1 MSVKPKILEIQITD
15 PKDRKLLLTRMC
27 ELLSLDLEKEVKKL
41 KIKSTASGITVNRNH
56 IFDFLIDHELSGKF
70 AFGVDR
76 GECNLTVECPVIEAK
91 GKIVVNAPET
101 IKETSVDTVEETIK
115 KTVKNAEGTNYE
127 NPLSGFKST
136 NEEDLDDESDDPF

>member
-76 GECNLTVECPVIEAK
+76 GECNLTIECPVIEAK

-101 IKETSVDTVEETIK
+101 IKETSVDTVE
-115 KTVKNAEGTNYE
+115 KNAQPGASVVKD
-127 NPLSGFKST
+127 PLDGFKST
-136 NEEDLDDESDDPF
+136 NEEDVDDESDDLFS